1 LQIAAL
7 KFAYFRKNSASSSS
21 KICIKKNSDVAV
33 LIFAY
38 LRKILPIAAL
48 KCTYFKEALA
58 TILTKKII
66 CFGNW

>member
-21 KICIKKNSDVAV
+21 KICIKKNSDAAV

-48 KCTYFKEALA
+48 KCTYLKRH
-58 TILTKKII
+58 
-66 CFGNW
+66 